1 MAVNFEASKKKTYRS
16 IKPPAWPTFIGRKLV
31 KKYNSVKTK
40 YKIHSKFDPNNK
52 TPTDVL
58 NSIIDGQ
65 SEVFKLCNLR
75 E

>member
-1 MAVNFEASKKKTYRS
+1 MAVNFEASKITYRT

-52 TPTDVL
+52 TPTD
-58 NSIIDGQ
+58 Q
-65 SEVFKLCNLR
+65 S
-75 E
+75 